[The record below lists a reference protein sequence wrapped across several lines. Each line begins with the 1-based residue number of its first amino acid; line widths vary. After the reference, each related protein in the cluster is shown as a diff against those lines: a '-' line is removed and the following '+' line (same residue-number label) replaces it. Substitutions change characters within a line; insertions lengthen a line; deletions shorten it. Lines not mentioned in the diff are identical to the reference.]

1 MSTMTVGTKRP
12 KKNIAY
18 DGKHYGRVS
27 ALCGDLPKADMPPLI
42 GFVPAFLS

>member
-18 DGKHYGRVS
+18 GGKSYGGISVFAAILSLRSKQPVLNGKPTS
-27 ALCGDLPKADMPPLI
+27 A
-42 GFVPAFLS
+42 